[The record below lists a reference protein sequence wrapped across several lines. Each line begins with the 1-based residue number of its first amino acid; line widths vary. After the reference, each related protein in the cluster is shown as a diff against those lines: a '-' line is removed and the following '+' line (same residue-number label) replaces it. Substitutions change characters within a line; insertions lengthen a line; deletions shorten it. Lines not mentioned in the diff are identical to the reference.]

1 MGDGRL
7 QQGACGQQGRPAC
20 KASIGSGALWNVMAL
35 QCENQDADEGAVLW
49 EQSVSARCVV
59 KFEHPLGRDRLKRNK
74 TAGAG

>member
-1 MGDGRL
+1 MTDGSNRGL
-7 QQGACGQQGRPAC
+7 AGSKEGQLARRALE
-20 KASIGSGALWNVMAL
+20 SSALWNVMAL

-49 EQSVSARCVV
+49 EQSVSARLVV

>member
-1 MGDGRL
+1 MTDGSNRGL
-7 QQGACGQQGRPAC
+7 AGSKEGQLARRAL
-20 KASIGSGALWNVMAL
+20 GSSALWNVMAL

-49 EQSVSARCVV
+49 EQSVSARLVV

>member
-1 MGDGRL
+1 MTDGSNRGL
-7 QQGACGQQGRPAC
+7 AGSKEGQLARRAL
-20 KASIGSGALWNVMAL
+20 GSGALWNVMAL

-49 EQSVSARCVV
+49 EQSVSARLVV

>member
-1 MGDGRL
+1 MTDGSNR
-7 QQGACGQQGRPAC
+7 GFAGSKEGQLARRAL
-20 KASIGSGALWNVMAL
+20 GSGALWNVMAL

-49 EQSVSARCVV
+49 EQSVSARLVV

>member
-1 MGDGRL
+1 MTDGSNRGLEGSKEGQLARL
-7 QQGACGQQGRPAC
+7 AL
-20 KASIGSGALWNVMAL
+20 GSGALWNVMAL

-49 EQSVSARCVV
+49 EQSVSARLVV